1 MFGDCSFKIT
11 IKVQWS
17 GPGNV
22 YRYLCVLYCNNAD
35 FFLSCFSPCTYI
47 QIFVTNI
54 LAKKVSGTENL
65 MSLNDL
71 LCAELLMQKVL
82 QRVDERLTVKCMNA
96 ERFLGDRKE
105 RERKKENLW
114 TGKSPLCCYY
124 STTSPLSHNQTG
136 RKQSNKGSVA
146 FNAVQSIFN
155 FLSNIWII
163 TVVCST
169 MTDLGRQT
177 NPWPSVQWLLVY
189 TNSLLL
195 HLRLKSAMRKSEK
208 SPPRQLIVINRFINV
223 LWNLKNIS
231 ELSQLK
237 STEPIPGLVLFTSV
251 QIKESFT
258 I

>member
-1 MFGDCSFKIT
+1 MFGDCSFKIM

-17 GPGNV
+17 GPGNM
-22 YRYLCVLYCNNAD
+22 YRSASIQYLCVLYCNNAD
-35 FFLSCFSPCTYI
+35 FFLSCFSLCTYI

-54 LAKKVSGTENL
+54 LARKVSGTEIL

-82 QRVDERLTVKCMNA
+82 QRADERLTVKCMNA
-96 ERFLGDRKE
+96 ERFLGDKKE

-114 TGKSPLCCYY
+114 TVKSPLCCYY
-124 STTSPLSHNQTG
+124 STTSPLLHKQTG

-169 MTDLGRQT
+169 MTDLERQT
-177 NPWPSVQWLLVY
+177 NPWPSVQWLLVC
-189 TNSLLL
+189 TNS
-195 HLRLKSAMRKSEK
+195 
-208 SPPRQLIVINRFINV
+208 
-223 LWNLKNIS
+223 
-231 ELSQLK
+231 
-237 STEPIPGLVLFTSV
+237 TSG
-251 QIKESFT
+251 
-258 I
+258 